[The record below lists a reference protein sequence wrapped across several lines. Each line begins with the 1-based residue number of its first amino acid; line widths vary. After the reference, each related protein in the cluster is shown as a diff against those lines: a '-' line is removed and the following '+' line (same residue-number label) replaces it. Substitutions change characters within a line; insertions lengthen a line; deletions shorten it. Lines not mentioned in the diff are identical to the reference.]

1 MIKDTEK
8 AQVAFVC
15 PSPFGYAVF
24 MSCPS
29 KTFVI
34 YMDRTGGSNI
44 EKAMGGE
51 KGVRP
56 LSHELMLSL
65 LDSMD
70 CSVEYV
76 LIGDTNEGTFY
87 STIRANVA
95 NELGT
100 KIIEVD
106 ARPSDSVSLA
116 LRANAPVYVS
126 KNVLEKVNDTSEIL
140 AQLKG

>member
-1 MIKDTEK
+1 
-8 AQVAFVC
+8 
-15 PSPFGYAVF
+15 

-70 CSVEYV
+70 CSIEYV

-106 ARPSDSVSLA
+106 SRPSDSISLA
-116 LRANAPVYVS
+116 LRANVPIYVS